1 MANFSTHSPPLI
13 DVVED
18 DNEIRRTVARV
29 IEMMG
34 YRVRCHE
41 SALAYLAAD
50 TPDDASVLVL
60 DVRMPGMTGVELK
73 ARLEQQGRHTP
84 AIFMSGG
91 SYPHELDAPQVRNAV
106 AFLWKPFKLEQFE
119 QAVEKALAMS
129 PVSG

>member
-1 MANFSTHSPPLI
+1 MTNSSQQPPPLI

-18 DNEIRRTVARV
+18 DSDLRRTVARV

-41 SALAYLAAD
+41 SALAYLAAQ
-50 TPDDASVLVL
+50 TPDDAAVLVL

-73 ARLEQQGRHTP
+73 ARLEAQGRQTP

-91 SYPHELDAPQVRNAV
+91 SYPQEIDAPQVRNAV

-119 QAVEKALAMS
+119 QALEKALLAS
-129 PVSG
+129 PVTG